1 MSAPTERGSPGGGGG
16 QRTVSCVALLQGINV
31 GRARRI
37 AMSALR
43 ALLEALGLREVRT
56 LLNSG
61 NAVFRGRPDVETT
74 ASAIRAAIEAR
85 FGFSVPVIV
94 LTAEQLNA
102 IVAENG
108 LPQATDNPSRLLV
121 AFVSTRSALDRARA
135 LLAQSWAPEV
145 LAVGSQAAY
154 VWCVNGVARSP
165 LMRVLA
171 QVGTDAVT
179 TRNWATVLRLQAAA
193 GETRQAP

>member
-1 MSAPTERGSPGGGGG
+1 MSAPIEGGSPGGGGG
-16 QRTVSCVALLQGINV
+16 QHTVSCIALPQGINV

-43 ALLEALGLREVRT
+43 DLLEALGLREVRT

-74 ASAIRAAIEAR
+74 AAAIRAAIEAR

-94 LTAEQLNA
+94 MTAEQLNA

-108 LPQATDNPSRLLV
+108 LPQATDDPSRLLV
-121 AFVSTRSALDRARA
+121 AFVSTRTAVDRARA
-135 LLAQSWAPEV
+135 LLAQSWAPEA

-154 VWCVNGVARSP
+154 VWCVNGVAEST
-165 LMRVLA
+165 LMRAFARVIGEA
-171 QVGTDAVT
+171 AT
-179 TRNWATVLRLQAAA
+179 TRNWATVLKLQAAA
-193 GETRQAP
+193 GASQQAT